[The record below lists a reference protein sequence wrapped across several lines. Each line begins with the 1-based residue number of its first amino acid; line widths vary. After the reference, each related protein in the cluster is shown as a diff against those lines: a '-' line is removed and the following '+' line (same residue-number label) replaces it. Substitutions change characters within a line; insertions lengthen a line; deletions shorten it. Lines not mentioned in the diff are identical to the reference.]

1 MWAINI
7 GFLNNSW
14 FKGGKSHGK
23 LKTIYIYLPENED
36 TAYKNVLVTD
46 IAVLT
51 GPFSSKWIYYKRGQV
66 SNQ

>member
-1 MWAINI
+1 M
-7 GFLNNSW
+7 
-14 FKGGKSHGK
+14 
-23 LKTIYIYLPENED
+23 YLPENED
-36 TAYKNVLVTD
+36 TAYKNVLLTD